1 MRFFFLLLV
10 TLLVVPVK
18 AATNNVLGNLLGPP
32 QHTFLPVEQA
42 FVFDFDQQG
51 NTLFVGWDIAPDYYL
66 YKKKIEIIAKGA
78 NIQVG
83 DSGSGEIIEDEFFGK
98 TAVFFNA
105 VSVIS
110 KLSNVTDGA
119 VVKVRY
125 QGCAK
130 AGLCYPPEVISIPLS
145 VISDAQIKN
154 VDQNSASDKAATA
167 QSTFAALNE
176 PATEPTTNSGNTE
189 KELTFTEQL
198 ASQSLITN
206 LLIFFI
212 LGVGLAFTPCV
223 FPMFPILSSLIAGQ
237 KNLSTKKAFGLSFVY
252 IQGMAV
258 TYAALGLVIAALGG
272 HVQGYLQHPYVLISF
287 SLLFVLLAM
296 SMFGWYEIKLPSS
309 MMSKLTQVSNNQ
321 KGGNYIGVFF
331 MGVLSGLIASPCTTA
346 PLSATLLFVAQSGDY
361 LVGGLTLYVLSLGMG
376 LPLLLLGTSG
386 GKLLPK
392 AGRWMEQVKTL
403 FGFVMLIV
411 PLILL
416 ERLISADIILLMAG
430 LLALATALYLH
441 HWQSGQ
447 MQSKLKTVLWFAAI
461 LSVITGFNLVKEYFW
476 PTTQPK
482 IQLSLQ
488 IAEVKKEVNALHRE
502 LVKIT
507 DENNIV
513 SAQQEKVVVAPI
525 LEKFKH
531 VANLAELKEAVAEA
545 NKQGRLVMV
554 DLYADWCVA
563 CKEFEHYTF
572 PDAKVQSEF
581 SHYQLIQIDLTESD
595 NKTIELMEEYT
606 VFGLPSILFFNTEG
620 KELSTQRVTG
630 FLNAEDFAKH
640 LATVRASAQ

>member
-10 TLLVVPVK
+10 TLLTLPVK
-18 AATNNVLGNLLGPP
+18 AESNNLLGDLLGPP
-32 QHTFLPVEQA
+32 QQTFLPVEQA

-51 NTLFVGWDIAPDYYL
+51 STLFVGWDIAPDYYL

-98 TAVFFNA
+98 TEVFFNA
-105 VSVIS
+105 VSVVS
-110 KLSNVTDGA
+110 KLSDITEGA
-119 VVKVRY
+119 IVKVRY

-145 VISDAQIKN
+145 VINTEEPKN
-154 VDQNSASDKAATA
+154 INQTNSNDVATA
-167 QSTFAALNE
+167 QSTFAALDEKPTELVKVNSNE
-176 PATEPTTNSGNTE
+176 PE
-189 KELTFTEQL
+189 KELSFTEQL

-206 LLIFFI
+206 LLIFFVV
-212 LGVGLAFTPCV
+212 GVGLAFTPCV

-237 KNLSTKKAFGLSFVY
+237 QNLSTKKAFALSFVY

-258 TYAALGLVIAALGG
+258 TYAALGLVVAALGG
-272 HVQGYLQHPYVLISF
+272 QVQGYLQHPFVLISF

-321 KGGNYIGVFF
+321 KGGNYVGVFL

-346 PLSATLLFVAQSGDY
+346 PLSAALLFVAQSGDY

-392 AGRWMEQVKTL
+392 AGGWMEQVKTL
-403 FGFVMLIV
+403 FGFIMLVV

-416 ERLISADIILLMAG
+416 ERIVDADIILLMAG

-441 HWQSGQ
+441 YWQSAQ
-447 MQSKLKTVLWFAAI
+447 AQSKLKTVLWFSAI
-461 LSVITGFNLVKEYFW
+461 LLALTGFTLTKNYIW
-476 PTTQPK
+476 PQQNQTTHFNTQTN
-482 IQLSLQ
+482 
-488 IAEVKKEVNALHRE
+488 EFKK
-502 LVKIT
+502 
-507 DENNIV
+507 
-513 SAQQEKVVVAPI
+513 VAD
-525 LEKFKH
+525 
-531 VANLAELKEAVAEA
+531 LAELKEAVAQASDE
-545 NKQGRLVMV
+545 GRMVMV

-581 SHYQLIQIDLTESD
+581 NHFQLIQVDLTSSD
-595 NKTIELMEEYT
+595 NSTIELMEEYT
-606 VFGLPSILFFNTEG
+606 VFGLPSILFFNTQGE
-620 KELSTQRVTG
+620 ELSTQRVTG
-630 FLNAEDFAKH
+630 FLNADDFATH
-640 LATVRASAQ
+640 LAAVRASAQ

>member
-1 MRFFFLLLV
+1 MDGRGTELMRFFFLLLV
-10 TLLVVPVK
+10 TLLTVPVK
-18 AATNNVLGNLLGPP
+18 AATNNVLGDLLGPT
-32 QHTFLPVEQA
+32 QQTFLPVDQA

-51 NTLFVGWDIAPDYYL
+51 STLFVGWDIAPDYYL

-98 TAVFFNA
+98 TEVFFNSA
-105 VSVIS
+105 SIIS
-110 KLSNVTDGA
+110 KLGNVTEDA

-145 VISDAQIKN
+145 VISGEQIKN
-154 VDQNSASDKAATA
+154 VDQNSATDKAATA

-176 PATEPTTNSGNTE
+176 PATEPTTNSDDAE

-198 ASQSLITN
+198 ASQGLITN
-206 LLIFFI
+206 LLIFFVV
-212 LGVGLAFTPCV
+212 GVGLAFTPCV

-237 KNLSTKKAFGLSFVY
+237 QNLSTKKAFALSFVY

-258 TYAALGLVIAALGG
+258 TYAALGLVVAALGG
-272 HVQGYLQHPYVLISF
+272 QVQGYLQHPFVLVSF

-321 KGGNYIGVFF
+321 KGGNYVGVFL

-346 PLSATLLFVAQSGDY
+346 PLSAALLFVAQSGDY

-392 AGRWMEQVKTL
+392 AGGWMEQVKTL
-403 FGFVMLIV
+403 FGFVMLVV

-430 LLALATALYLH
+430 VLALATALYLH
-441 HWQSGQ
+441 HWQSSQ
-447 MQSKLKTVLWFAAI
+447 TQSKLKTALWFAAT
-461 LSVITGFNLVKEYFW
+461 LLVMTGFTLTKNYFW
-476 PTTQPK
+476 PVQAM
-482 IQLSLQ
+482 QVSSQ
-488 IAEVKKEVNALHRE
+488 SNEFKK
-502 LVKIT
+502 
-507 DENNIV
+507 
-513 SAQQEKVVVAPI
+513 VAD
-525 LEKFKH
+525 
-531 VANLAELKEAVAEA
+531 LAELKEAVAQASNE
-545 NKQGRLVMV
+545 GRMVMV

-581 SHYQLIQIDLTESD
+581 SHYQLIQVDLTNSD

-606 VFGLPSILFFNTEG
+606 VFGLPSILFFNTQG
-620 KELSTQRVTG
+620 KELTTQRVTG

>member
-10 TLLVVPVK
+10 TLLTVPAK
-18 AATNNVLGNLLGPP
+18 AATNNVLGDLLGPP
-32 QHTFLPVEQA
+32 QHSFLPVDQA

-51 NTLFVGWDIAPDYYL
+51 STLFVGWDIAPDYYL
-66 YKKKIEIIAKGA
+66 YKKKIEVIAKGA

-98 TAVFFNA
+98 TEVFFNTA
-105 VSVIS
+105 SVVS
-110 KLSNVTDGA
+110 KLSNITEGA

-145 VISDAQIKN
+145 VISGAQIKN
-154 VDQNSASDKAATA
+154 VDQNSATDETAIAAN
-167 QSTFAALNE
+167 TFAALNE
-176 PATEPTTNSGNTE
+176 PTTEPTTNLDDTK

-206 LLIFFI
+206 LLIFFAV
-212 LGVGLAFTPCV
+212 GVGLAFTPCV

-237 KNLSTKKAFGLSFVY
+237 QNLSTKKAFALSFVY

-258 TYAALGLVIAALGG
+258 TYAALGLVVAALGG
-272 HVQGYLQHPYVLISF
+272 QVQGYLQHPFVLISF

-321 KGGNYIGVFF
+321 KGGNYVGVFL

-346 PLSATLLFVAQSGDY
+346 PLSAALLFVAQSGDY

-392 AGRWMEQVKTL
+392 AGGWMEQVKTL
-403 FGFVMLIV
+403 FGFVMLVV

-416 ERLISADIILLMAG
+416 ERLVSADIILLMAG
-430 LLALATALYLH
+430 VLALATALYLH
-441 HWQSGQ
+441 HWQSSQ
-447 MQSKLKTVLWFAAI
+447 TQSKLKTALWFAAT
-461 LSVITGFNLVKEYFW
+461 LLVMTGFTLTKNYFW
-476 PTTQPK
+476 PVQVQTVQVSS
-482 IQLSLQ
+482 Q
-488 IAEVKKEVNALHRE
+488 
-502 LVKIT
+502 
-507 DENNIV
+507 NNEFK
-513 SAQQEKVVVAPI
+513 QVAD
-525 LEKFKH
+525 
-531 VANLAELKEAVAEA
+531 LAELKEAVAQA
-545 NKQGRLVMV
+545 NDEGRLVMV

-606 VFGLPSILFFNTEG
+606 VFGLPSILFFNTQG
-620 KELSTQRVTG
+620 QELSTQRVTG

-640 LATVRASAQ
+640 LAVVRASAQ

>member
-10 TLLVVPVK
+10 TLLTLPVK
-18 AATNNVLGNLLGPP
+18 AESNNLLGDLLGPP
-32 QHTFLPVEQA
+32 QQTFLPVEQA

-51 NTLFVGWDIAPDYYL
+51 STLFVGWDIAPDYYL

-98 TAVFFNA
+98 TEVFFNA
-105 VSVIS
+105 VSVVS
-110 KLSNVTDGA
+110 KLSDITEGA
-119 VVKVRY
+119 IVKVRY

-145 VISDAQIKN
+145 VINTEEPKN
-154 VDQNSASDKAATA
+154 INQTNSNDVATA
-167 QSTFAALNE
+167 QSTFAALDEKPTELVKVNSNE
-176 PATEPTTNSGNTE
+176 PE
-189 KELTFTEQL
+189 KELSFTEQL

-206 LLIFFI
+206 LLIFFVV
-212 LGVGLAFTPCV
+212 GVGLAFTPCV

-237 KNLSTKKAFGLSFVY
+237 QNLSTKKAFALSFVY

-258 TYAALGLVIAALGG
+258 TYAALGLVVAALGG
-272 HVQGYLQHPYVLISF
+272 QVQGYLQHPFVLISF

-321 KGGNYIGVFF
+321 KGGNYVGVFL

-346 PLSATLLFVAQSGDY
+346 PLSAALLFVAQSGDY
-361 LVGGLTLYVLSLGMG
+361 LVGGLTRYVLSLGMG

-392 AGRWMEQVKTL
+392 AGGWMEQVKTL
-403 FGFVMLIV
+403 FGFIMLVV

-416 ERLISADIILLMAG
+416 ERIVDADIILLMAG

-441 HWQSGQ
+441 YWQSAQ
-447 MQSKLKTVLWFAAI
+447 AQSKLKTVLWFSAI
-461 LSVITGFNLVKEYFW
+461 LLALTGFTLTKNYIW
-476 PTTQPK
+476 PQQNQTTHFNTQTN
-482 IQLSLQ
+482 
-488 IAEVKKEVNALHRE
+488 EFKK
-502 LVKIT
+502 
-507 DENNIV
+507 
-513 SAQQEKVVVAPI
+513 VAD
-525 LEKFKH
+525 
-531 VANLAELKEAVAEA
+531 LAELKEAVAQASDE
-545 NKQGRLVMV
+545 GRMVMV

-581 SHYQLIQIDLTESD
+581 NHFQLIQVDLTSSD
-595 NKTIELMEEYT
+595 NSTIELMEEYT
-606 VFGLPSILFFNTEG
+606 VFGLPSILFFNTQGE
-620 KELSTQRVTG
+620 ELSTQRVTG
-630 FLNAEDFAKH
+630 FLNADDFATH
-640 LATVRASAQ
+640 LAAVRASAQ

>member
-10 TLLVVPVK
+10 TLLTLPVK
-18 AATNNVLGNLLGPP
+18 AENNNLLGDLLGPP
-32 QHTFLPVEQA
+32 QQTFLPVEQA

-51 NTLFVGWDIAPDYYL
+51 STLFVGWDIAPDYYL

-98 TAVFFNA
+98 TEVFFNA
-105 VSVIS
+105 VSVVS
-110 KLSNVTDGA
+110 KLSDITEGA
-119 VVKVRY
+119 IVKVRY

-145 VISDAQIKN
+145 VINTEEPKN
-154 VDQNSASDKAATA
+154 INQTNSNDVATA

-176 PATEPTTNSGNTE
+176 KPTELVKVNSNEPE
-189 KELTFTEQL
+189 KELSFTEQL

-206 LLIFFI
+206 LLIFFVV
-212 LGVGLAFTPCV
+212 GVGLAFTPCV

-237 KNLSTKKAFGLSFVY
+237 QNLSTKKAFALSFVY

-258 TYAALGLVIAALGG
+258 TYAALGLVVAALGG
-272 HVQGYLQHPYVLISF
+272 QVQGYLQHPFVLISF

-321 KGGNYIGVFF
+321 KGGNYVGVFL

-346 PLSATLLFVAQSGDY
+346 PLSAALLFVAQSGDY

-392 AGRWMEQVKTL
+392 AGGWMEQVKTL
-403 FGFVMLIV
+403 FGFIMLVV

-416 ERLISADIILLMAG
+416 ERIVDADIILLMAG

-441 HWQSGQ
+441 YWQSAQ
-447 MQSKLKTVLWFAAI
+447 AQSKLKTVLWFSAI
-461 LSVITGFNLVKEYFW
+461 LLALTGFTLTKNYIW
-476 PTTQPK
+476 PQQNQTTHFNTQTN
-482 IQLSLQ
+482 
-488 IAEVKKEVNALHRE
+488 EFKK
-502 LVKIT
+502 
-507 DENNIV
+507 
-513 SAQQEKVVVAPI
+513 VAD
-525 LEKFKH
+525 
-531 VANLAELKEAVAEA
+531 LAELKEAVAQASDE
-545 NKQGRLVMV
+545 GRMVMV

-581 SHYQLIQIDLTESD
+581 NYFQLIQVDLTSSD
-595 NKTIELMEEYT
+595 NSTIELMEEYT
-606 VFGLPSILFFNTEG
+606 VFGLPSILFFNTQGE
-620 KELSTQRVTG
+620 ELSTQRVTG
-630 FLNAEDFAKH
+630 FLNADDFATH
-640 LATVRASAQ
+640 LAAVRASAQ

>member
-10 TLLVVPVK
+10 TLLTVPVK
-18 AATNNVLGNLLGPP
+18 AATNNVLGDLLGPP
-32 QHTFLPVEQA
+32 QQTFLPVDQA

-51 NTLFVGWDIAPDYYL
+51 STLFVGWDIAPDYYL

-98 TAVFFNA
+98 TEVFFNSA
-105 VSVIS
+105 SVIS
-110 KLSNVTDGA
+110 KLSNVTEGA

-145 VISDAQIKN
+145 VISGAQVKN
-154 VDQNSASDKAATA
+154 VDQNSATDEAATA

-176 PATEPTTNSGNTE
+176 PATEPTTNSDDTE

-198 ASQSLITN
+198 ASQGLITN
-206 LLIFFI
+206 LLIFFVV
-212 LGVGLAFTPCV
+212 GVGLAFTPCV

-237 KNLSTKKAFGLSFVY
+237 QNLSTKKAFALSFVY

-258 TYAALGLVIAALGG
+258 TYAALGLVVAALGG
-272 HVQGYLQHPYVLISF
+272 QVQGYLQHPFVLVSF

-321 KGGNYIGVFF
+321 KGGNYVGVFL

-346 PLSATLLFVAQSGDY
+346 PLSAALLFVAQSGDY

-392 AGRWMEQVKTL
+392 AGGWMEQVKTL
-403 FGFVMLIV
+403 FGFVMLVV

-416 ERLISADIILLMAG
+416 ERLVSADIILLMAG
-430 LLALATALYLH
+430 VLALATALYLH
-441 HWQSGQ
+441 HWQSSQ
-447 MQSKLKTVLWFAAI
+447 TQSKLKTALWFAAT
-461 LSVITGFNLVKEYFW
+461 LLVMTGFTLTKNYFW
-476 PTTQPK
+476 PVQAV
-482 IQLSLQ
+482 QVSSQ
-488 IAEVKKEVNALHRE
+488 SNEFKK
-502 LVKIT
+502 
-507 DENNIV
+507 
-513 SAQQEKVVVAPI
+513 VAD
-525 LEKFKH
+525 
-531 VANLAELKEAVAEA
+531 LAELKEAVAQASNE
-545 NKQGRLVMV
+545 GRMVMV

-581 SHYQLIQIDLTESD
+581 SHYQLIQVDLTNSD

-606 VFGLPSILFFNTEG
+606 VFGLPSILFFNTQG
-620 KELSTQRVTG
+620 KELTTQRVTG

>member
-18 AATNNVLGNLLGPP
+18 AATNNVLGDLLGPP
-32 QHTFLPVEQA
+32 QHTFLPVEKA

-98 TAVFFNA
+98 TEVFFNA

-145 VISDAQIKN
+145 VISGAQVKN
-154 VDQNSASDKAATA
+154 VDQNSASGEAATA
-167 QSTFAALNE
+167 QSTFATLNE
-176 PATEPTTNSGNTE
+176 PATEPTTNSGDTE

-206 LLIFFI
+206 LLIFFVV
-212 LGVGLAFTPCV
+212 GVGLAFTPCV

-237 KNLSTKKAFGLSFVY
+237 QNLSTKKAFALSFVY
-252 IQGMAV
+252 VQGMAV
-258 TYAALGLVIAALGG
+258 TYAALGLVVAALGG
-272 HVQGYLQHPYVLISF
+272 QVQGYLQHPFVLISF

-309 MMSKLTQVSNNQ
+309 MMNKLTQVSNNQ
-321 KGGNYIGVFF
+321 KGGNYVGVFL
-331 MGVLSGLIASPCTTA
+331 MGILSGLIASPCTTA
-346 PLSATLLFVAQSGDY
+346 PLSAALLFVAQSGDY

-392 AGRWMEQVKTL
+392 AGGWMEQVKTL

-416 ERLISADIILLMAG
+416 ERLVSADIILLMAG
-430 LLALATALYLH
+430 VLALATALYLH
-441 HWQSGQ
+441 HWQSSQ
-447 MQSKLKTVLWFAAI
+447 TQSKLKTALWFAAT
-461 LSVITGFNLVKEYFW
+461 LLVITGFTLTKNYFW
-476 PTTQPK
+476 PVQVQTVQVSS
-482 IQLSLQ
+482 Q
-488 IAEVKKEVNALHRE
+488 
-502 LVKIT
+502 
-507 DENNIV
+507 NNEFK
-513 SAQQEKVVVAPI
+513 QVAD
-525 LEKFKH
+525 
-531 VANLAELKEAVAEA
+531 LAELKEAVAQA
-545 NKQGRLVMV
+545 NDEGRMVMV

-606 VFGLPSILFFNTEG
+606 VFGLPSILFFNTQG

>member
-10 TLLVVPVK
+10 TLLTVPVK
-18 AATNNVLGNLLGPP
+18 AATNNVLGDLLGPP
-32 QHTFLPVEQA
+32 QQTFLPVDQA

-51 NTLFVGWDIAPDYYL
+51 STLFVGWDIAPDYYL

-83 DSGSGEIIEDEFFGK
+83 DSGRGEIIEDEFFGK
-98 TAVFFNA
+98 TEVFFNSA
-105 VSVIS
+105 SVIS
-110 KLSNVTDGA
+110 KLSNITEGA

-145 VISDAQIKN
+145 VISGAQVKN
-154 VDQNSASDKAATA
+154 VDQNNTTDEAATA

-176 PATEPTTNSGNTE
+176 PTTEPTTNSDDTE

-198 ASQSLITN
+198 ASQGLITN
-206 LLIFFI
+206 LLIFFVV
-212 LGVGLAFTPCV
+212 GVGLAFTPCV

-237 KNLSTKKAFGLSFVY
+237 QNLSTKKAFALSFVY

-258 TYAALGLVIAALGG
+258 TYAALGLVVAALGG
-272 HVQGYLQHPYVLISF
+272 QVQGYLQHPFVLVSF

-321 KGGNYIGVFF
+321 KGGNYVGVFL

-346 PLSATLLFVAQSGDY
+346 PLSAALLFVAQSGDY

-392 AGRWMEQVKTL
+392 AGGWMEQVKTL
-403 FGFVMLIV
+403 FGFVMLVV

-430 LLALATALYLH
+430 VLALATALYLH
-441 HWQSGQ
+441 HWQSSQ
-447 MQSKLKTVLWFAAI
+447 TQSKLKTALWFAAT
-461 LSVITGFNLVKEYFW
+461 LLVMTGFTLTKNYFW
-476 PTTQPK
+476 PVQAM
-482 IQLSLQ
+482 QVSSQ
-488 IAEVKKEVNALHRE
+488 SNEFKK
-502 LVKIT
+502 
-507 DENNIV
+507 
-513 SAQQEKVVVAPI
+513 VAD
-525 LEKFKH
+525 
-531 VANLAELKEAVAEA
+531 LAELKEAVAQASNE
-545 NKQGRLVMV
+545 GRMVMV

-581 SHYQLIQIDLTESD
+581 SHYQLIQVDLTNSD

-606 VFGLPSILFFNTEG
+606 VFGLPSILFFNTQG
-620 KELSTQRVTG
+620 KELTTQRVTG

>member
-10 TLLVVPVK
+10 TLLTVPVK
-18 AATNNVLGNLLGPP
+18 AATNNVLGDLLGPP
-32 QHTFLPVEQA
+32 QQTFLPVDQA

-51 NTLFVGWDIAPDYYL
+51 STLFVGWDIAPDYYL

-98 TAVFFNA
+98 TEVFFNSA
-105 VSVIS
+105 SVIS
-110 KLSNVTDGA
+110 KLSNVTEGA

-145 VISDAQIKN
+145 VIGGAQVKN
-154 VDQNSASDKAATA
+154 VDQNSATDEAATA

-176 PATEPTTNSGNTE
+176 PATEPTTNSDDTE
-189 KELTFTEQL
+189 KDLTFTEQL
-198 ASQSLITN
+198 ASQGLITN
-206 LLIFFI
+206 LLIFFVV
-212 LGVGLAFTPCV
+212 GVGLAFTPCV

-237 KNLSTKKAFGLSFVY
+237 QNLSTKKAFALSFVY

-258 TYAALGLVIAALGG
+258 TYAALGLVVAALGG
-272 HVQGYLQHPYVLISF
+272 QVQGYLQHPFVLISF

-321 KGGNYIGVFF
+321 KGGNYVGVFL

-346 PLSATLLFVAQSGDY
+346 PLSAALLFVAQSGDY

-392 AGRWMEQVKTL
+392 AGGWMEQVKTL
-403 FGFVMLIV
+403 FGFVMLVV

-430 LLALATALYLH
+430 VLALATALYLH
-441 HWQSGQ
+441 HWQSSQ
-447 MQSKLKTVLWFAAI
+447 TQSKLKTALWFAAT
-461 LSVITGFNLVKEYFW
+461 LLVMTGFTLTKNYFW
-476 PTTQPK
+476 PVQAV
-482 IQLSLQ
+482 QVSSQ
-488 IAEVKKEVNALHRE
+488 SNEFKK
-502 LVKIT
+502 
-507 DENNIV
+507 
-513 SAQQEKVVVAPI
+513 VAD
-525 LEKFKH
+525 
-531 VANLAELKEAVAEA
+531 LAELKEAVAQASNE
-545 NKQGRLVMV
+545 GRMVMV

-581 SHYQLIQIDLTESD
+581 SHYQLIQVDLTNSD

-606 VFGLPSILFFNTEG
+606 VFGLPSILFFNTQG
-620 KELSTQRVTG
+620 KELTTQRVTG

>member
-1 MRFFFLLLV
+1 MRFFFLLLI
-10 TLLVVPVK
+10 TLLTVPVK
-18 AATNNVLGNLLGPP
+18 AATNNVLGDLLGPP
-32 QHTFLPVEQA
+32 QQTFLPVDQA

-51 NTLFVGWDIAPDYYL
+51 STLFVGWDIAPDYYL

-98 TAVFFNA
+98 TEVFFNSA
-105 VSVIS
+105 SVVS
-110 KLSNVTDGA
+110 KLSNVTEGA

-145 VISDAQIKN
+145 VISGAQVKN
-154 VDQNSASDKAATA
+154 VDQNSATDEAATA

-176 PATEPTTNSGNTE
+176 PATEPTTNSDDTE

-198 ASQSLITN
+198 ASQGLITN
-206 LLIFFI
+206 LLIFFVV
-212 LGVGLAFTPCV
+212 GVGLAFTPCV

-237 KNLSTKKAFGLSFVY
+237 QNLSTKKAFALSFVY

-258 TYAALGLVIAALGG
+258 TYAALGLVVAALGG
-272 HVQGYLQHPYVLISF
+272 QVQGYLQHPFVLVSF

-321 KGGNYIGVFF
+321 KGGNYVGVFL

-346 PLSATLLFVAQSGDY
+346 PLSAALLFVAQSGDY

-392 AGRWMEQVKTL
+392 AGGWMEQVKTL
-403 FGFVMLIV
+403 FGFVMLVV

-430 LLALATALYLH
+430 VLALATALYLH
-441 HWQSGQ
+441 HWQSSQ
-447 MQSKLKTVLWFAAI
+447 TQSKLKTALWFAAT
-461 LSVITGFNLVKEYFW
+461 LLVMTGFTLTKNYFW
-476 PTTQPK
+476 PVQAM
-482 IQLSLQ
+482 QVSSQ
-488 IAEVKKEVNALHRE
+488 SNEFKK
-502 LVKIT
+502 
-507 DENNIV
+507 
-513 SAQQEKVVVAPI
+513 VAD
-525 LEKFKH
+525 
-531 VANLAELKEAVAEA
+531 LAELKEAVAQASNE
-545 NKQGRLVMV
+545 GRMVMV

-581 SHYQLIQIDLTESD
+581 SHYQLIQVDLTNSD

-606 VFGLPSILFFNTEG
+606 VFGLPSILFFNTQG
-620 KELSTQRVTG
+620 KELTTQRVTG

>member
-10 TLLVVPVK
+10 TLLTLPVK
-18 AATNNVLGNLLGPP
+18 AENNNLLGDLLGPP
-32 QHTFLPVEQA
+32 QQTFLPVEQA
-42 FVFDFDQQG
+42 FVFDFDQQES
-51 NTLFVGWDIAPDYYL
+51 TLFVGWDIAPDYYL

-98 TAVFFNA
+98 TEVFFNA
-105 VSVIS
+105 VSVVS
-110 KLSNVTDGA
+110 KLSDITEGA
-119 VVKVRY
+119 IVKVRY

-145 VISDAQIKN
+145 VINTEEPKN
-154 VDQNSASDKAATA
+154 INQTNSNDVATA

-176 PATEPTTNSGNTE
+176 KPTELVKVNSNESE
-189 KELTFTEQL
+189 KELSFTDQL

-206 LLIFFI
+206 LLIFFVV
-212 LGVGLAFTPCV
+212 GVGLAFTPCV

-237 KNLSTKKAFGLSFVY
+237 QNLSTKKAFALSFVY

-258 TYAALGLVIAALGG
+258 TYAALGLVVAALGG
-272 HVQGYLQHPYVLISF
+272 QVQGYLQHPFVLISF

-321 KGGNYIGVFF
+321 KGGNYVGVFL

-346 PLSATLLFVAQSGDY
+346 PLSAALLFVAQSGDY

-392 AGRWMEQVKTL
+392 AGGWMEQVKTL
-403 FGFVMLIV
+403 FGFIMLVV

-416 ERLISADIILLMAG
+416 ERIVDADIILLMAG

-441 HWQSGQ
+441 YWQSAQ
-447 MQSKLKTVLWFAAI
+447 AQSKLKTVLWFSAI
-461 LSVITGFNLVKEYFW
+461 LLALTGFTLTKNYIL
-476 PTTQPK
+476 PQQNQTTHFNTQTN
-482 IQLSLQ
+482 
-488 IAEVKKEVNALHRE
+488 EFKK
-502 LVKIT
+502 
-507 DENNIV
+507 
-513 SAQQEKVVVAPI
+513 VAD
-525 LEKFKH
+525 
-531 VANLAELKEAVAEA
+531 LAELKEAVAQASDE
-545 NKQGRLVMV
+545 GRMVMV

-581 SHYQLIQIDLTESD
+581 NHFQLIQVDLTSSD
-595 NKTIELMEEYT
+595 NSTIELMEEYT
-606 VFGLPSILFFNTEG
+606 VFGLPSILFFNTQGE
-620 KELSTQRVTG
+620 ELSTQRVTG
-630 FLNAEDFAKH
+630 FLNADDFATH
-640 LATVRASAQ
+640 LAAVRASAQ

>member
-10 TLLVVPVK
+10 ILLTVPAK
-18 AATNNVLGNLLGPP
+18 AATNNVLGDLLGPP
-32 QHTFLPVEQA
+32 QHSFLPVDQA

-83 DSGSGEIIEDEFFGK
+83 DSGNGEIIEDEFFGK
-98 TAVFFNA
+98 TEVFFNTA
-105 VSVIS
+105 SVVS
-110 KLSNVTDGA
+110 KLSNITEGA

-130 AGLCYPPEVISIPLS
+130 AGLCYPPEVISIPLN
-145 VISDAQIKN
+145 VISGDQVKN
-154 VDQNSASDKAATA
+154 VDKNSATDKAATA
-167 QSTFAALNE
+167 QNTFAALNE
-176 PATEPTTNSGNTE
+176 PTTEPATNSDDTE
-189 KELTFTEQL
+189 KELTFTDQL

-206 LLIFFI
+206 LLIFFVV
-212 LGVGLAFTPCV
+212 GVGLAFTPCV

-237 KNLSTKKAFGLSFVY
+237 QNLSTKKAFALSFVY

-258 TYAALGLVIAALGG
+258 TYAALGLVVAALGG
-272 HVQGYLQHPYVLISF
+272 QVQGYLQHPFVLISF

-321 KGGNYIGVFF
+321 KGGNYVGVFL

-346 PLSATLLFVAQSGDY
+346 PLSAALLFVAQSGDY

-392 AGRWMEQVKTL
+392 AGGWMEQVKTL
-403 FGFVMLIV
+403 FGFVMLVV

-416 ERLISADIILLMAG
+416 ERLVSADIILLMAG
-430 LLALATALYLH
+430 VLALATALYLH
-441 HWQSGQ
+441 HWQSSQ
-447 MQSKLKTVLWFAAI
+447 TQSKLKTALWFAAT
-461 LSVITGFNLVKEYFW
+461 LLVITGFTLTKNYFW
-476 PTTQPK
+476 PVQVQTVQ
-482 IQLSLQ
+482 
-488 IAEVKKEVNALHRE
+488 
-502 LVKIT
+502 
-507 DENNIV
+507 V
-513 SAQQEKVVVAPI
+513 SSQKNEFKQVAD
-525 LEKFKH
+525 
-531 VANLAELKEAVAEA
+531 LAELKEAVAQA
-545 NKQGRLVMV
+545 NDEGRLVMV

-572 PDAKVQSEF
+572 PDVKVQSEF
-581 SHYQLIQIDLTESD
+581 SHYQLIQIDLTDSD

-606 VFGLPSILFFNTEG
+606 VFGLPSILFFNTQG

-630 FLNAEDFAKH
+630 FLNADEFAKH

>member
-1 MRFFFLLLV
+1 MDGRGTELMRFFFLLLV
-10 TLLVVPVK
+10 TLLTVPVK
-18 AATNNVLGNLLGPP
+18 AATNNVLGDLLGPP
-32 QHTFLPVEQA
+32 QQTFLPVDQA

-51 NTLFVGWDIAPDYYL
+51 STLFVGWDIAPDYYL

-83 DSGSGEIIEDEFFGK
+83 DSGRGEIIEDEFFGK
-98 TAVFFNA
+98 TEVFFNSA
-105 VSVIS
+105 SVIS
-110 KLSNVTDGA
+110 KLSNITEGA

-145 VISDAQIKN
+145 VISGAQVKN
-154 VDQNSASDKAATA
+154 VDQNNTTDEAATA

-176 PATEPTTNSGNTE
+176 PTTEPTTNSDDTE

-198 ASQSLITN
+198 ASQGLITN
-206 LLIFFI
+206 LLIFFVV
-212 LGVGLAFTPCV
+212 GVGLAFTPCV

-237 KNLSTKKAFGLSFVY
+237 QNLSTKKAFALSFVY

-258 TYAALGLVIAALGG
+258 TYAALGLVVAALGG
-272 HVQGYLQHPYVLISF
+272 QVQGYLQHPFVLVSF

-321 KGGNYIGVFF
+321 KGGNYVGVFL

-346 PLSATLLFVAQSGDY
+346 PLSAALLFVAQSGDY

-392 AGRWMEQVKTL
+392 AGGWMEQVKTL
-403 FGFVMLIV
+403 FGFVMLVV

-416 ERLISADIILLMAG
+416 ERLVSADIILLMAG
-430 LLALATALYLH
+430 VLALATALYLH
-441 HWQSGQ
+441 HWQSSQ
-447 MQSKLKTVLWFAAI
+447 TQSKLKTALWFAAT
-461 LSVITGFNLVKEYFW
+461 LLVMTGFTLTKNYFW
-476 PTTQPK
+476 PVQAV
-482 IQLSLQ
+482 QVSSQ
-488 IAEVKKEVNALHRE
+488 SNEFKK
-502 LVKIT
+502 
-507 DENNIV
+507 
-513 SAQQEKVVVAPI
+513 VAD
-525 LEKFKH
+525 
-531 VANLAELKEAVAEA
+531 LAELKEAVAQASNE
-545 NKQGRLVMV
+545 GRMVMV

-581 SHYQLIQIDLTESD
+581 SHYQLIQVDLTNSD

-606 VFGLPSILFFNTEG
+606 VFGLPSILFFNTQG
-620 KELSTQRVTG
+620 KELTTQRVTG

>member
-10 TLLVVPVK
+10 TLLTVPVK
-18 AATNNVLGNLLGPP
+18 AATNNVLGDLLGPP
-32 QHTFLPVEQA
+32 QQTFLPVDQA

-51 NTLFVGWDIAPDYYL
+51 STLFVGWDIAPDYYL

-98 TAVFFNA
+98 TEVFFNSA
-105 VSVIS
+105 SVIS
-110 KLSNVTDGA
+110 KLSNVTEGA

-130 AGLCYPPEVISIPLS
+130 AGLCYPPEVISIPLN
-145 VISDAQIKN
+145 VISGAQIKN
-154 VDQNSASDKAATA
+154 VDKNSATDEVVTA

-176 PATEPTTNSGNTE
+176 PATEPTTNSDDTE

-198 ASQSLITN
+198 ASQGLITN
-206 LLIFFI
+206 LLIFFVV
-212 LGVGLAFTPCV
+212 GVGLAFTPCV

-237 KNLSTKKAFGLSFVY
+237 QNLSTKKAFALSFVY

-258 TYAALGLVIAALGG
+258 TYAALGLVVAALGG
-272 HVQGYLQHPYVLISF
+272 QVQGYLQHPFVLVSF

-321 KGGNYIGVFF
+321 KGGNYVGVFL

-346 PLSATLLFVAQSGDY
+346 PLSAALLFVAQSGDY

-392 AGRWMEQVKTL
+392 AGGWMEQVKTL
-403 FGFVMLIV
+403 FGFVMLVV

-416 ERLISADIILLMAG
+416 ERLVSADIILLMAG
-430 LLALATALYLH
+430 VLALATALYLH
-441 HWQSGQ
+441 HWQSSQ
-447 MQSKLKTVLWFAAI
+447 TQSKLKTALWFAAT
-461 LSVITGFNLVKEYFW
+461 LLVMTGFTLTKNYFW
-476 PTTQPK
+476 PVQAV
-482 IQLSLQ
+482 QVSSQ
-488 IAEVKKEVNALHRE
+488 SNEFKK
-502 LVKIT
+502 
-507 DENNIV
+507 
-513 SAQQEKVVVAPI
+513 VAD
-525 LEKFKH
+525 
-531 VANLAELKEAVAEA
+531 LAELKEAVAQASNE
-545 NKQGRLVMV
+545 GRMVMV

-581 SHYQLIQIDLTESD
+581 SHYQLIQVDLTNSD

-606 VFGLPSILFFNTEG
+606 VFGLPSILFFNTQG
-620 KELSTQRVTG
+620 KELTTQRVTG

>member
-10 TLLVVPVK
+10 TLLTVPVK
-18 AATNNVLGNLLGPP
+18 ATTNNVLGDLLGPP
-32 QHTFLPVEQA
+32 QHTFLPVDQA

-51 NTLFVGWDIAPDYYL
+51 STLFVGWDIAPDYYL

-98 TAVFFNA
+98 TEVFFNTA
-105 VSVIS
+105 SVVS
-110 KLSNVTDGA
+110 KLSNITEGA

-145 VISDAQIKN
+145 VISGAQIKN
-154 VDQNSASDKAATA
+154 VDQNSATDEAATA
-167 QSTFAALNE
+167 QSTFAALND
-176 PATEPTTNSGNTE
+176 PTTEPTTNSDDTE

-206 LLIFFI
+206 LLIFFAV
-212 LGVGLAFTPCV
+212 GVGLAFTPCV

-237 KNLSTKKAFGLSFVY
+237 QNLSTKKAFALSFVY

-258 TYAALGLVIAALGG
+258 TYAALGLVVAALGG
-272 HVQGYLQHPYVLISF
+272 QVQGYLQHPFVLISF

-321 KGGNYIGVFF
+321 KGGNYVGVFL

-346 PLSATLLFVAQSGDY
+346 PLSAALLFVAQSGDY

-392 AGRWMEQVKTL
+392 AGGWMEQVKTL
-403 FGFVMLIV
+403 FGFVMLVV

-416 ERLISADIILLMAG
+416 ERLVSAEIILLMAG
-430 LLALATALYLH
+430 VLALATALYLH
-441 HWQSGQ
+441 HWQSSQ
-447 MQSKLKTVLWFAAI
+447 TQSKLKTALWFAAT
-461 LSVITGFNLVKEYFW
+461 LLVITGFTLTKNYFW
-476 PTTQPK
+476 PVQVQTVQVSS
-482 IQLSLQ
+482 Q
-488 IAEVKKEVNALHRE
+488 
-502 LVKIT
+502 
-507 DENNIV
+507 NNEFK
-513 SAQQEKVVVAPI
+513 QVAD
-525 LEKFKH
+525 
-531 VANLAELKEAVAEA
+531 LAELKEAVAQA
-545 NKQGRLVMV
+545 NDEGRMVMV

-581 SHYQLIQIDLTESD
+581 SQYQLIQIDLTESD

-606 VFGLPSILFFNTEG
+606 VFGLPSILFFNTQG
-620 KELSTQRVTG
+620 QELSTQRVTG

-640 LATVRASAQ
+640 LAVVRASAQ

>member
-10 TLLVVPVK
+10 TLLTVPVK
-18 AATNNVLGNLLGPP
+18 AATNNVLGDLLGPP
-32 QHTFLPVEQA
+32 QQTFLPVDQA

-51 NTLFVGWDIAPDYYL
+51 STLFVGWDIAPDYYL
-66 YKKKIEIIAKGA
+66 YKKKIEIIAKDA
-78 NIQVG
+78 TIEVG

-98 TAVFFNA
+98 TEVFFNSA
-105 VSVIS
+105 SVIS
-110 KLSNVTDGA
+110 KLSNVTEGA

-145 VISDAQIKN
+145 VISGAQIKN
-154 VDQNSASDKAATA
+154 VDQNSATDETVTAAN
-167 QSTFAALNE
+167 TFAALNE
-176 PATEPTTNSGNTE
+176 PTTEPTTNLDDTK

-206 LLIFFI
+206 LLIFFAV
-212 LGVGLAFTPCV
+212 GVGLAFTPCV

-237 KNLSTKKAFGLSFVY
+237 QNLSTKKAFALSFVY

-258 TYAALGLVIAALGG
+258 TYAALGLVVAALGG
-272 HVQGYLQHPYVLISF
+272 QVQGYLQHPFVLISF

-321 KGGNYIGVFF
+321 KGGNYVGVFL

-346 PLSATLLFVAQSGDY
+346 PLSAALLFVAQSGDY

-392 AGRWMEQVKTL
+392 AGGWMEQVKTL
-403 FGFVMLIV
+403 FGFVMLVV

-416 ERLISADIILLMAG
+416 ERLVSADIILLMAG
-430 LLALATALYLH
+430 VLALATALYLH
-441 HWQSGQ
+441 YWQSSQ
-447 MQSKLKTVLWFAAI
+447 TQSKLKTALWFAAT
-461 LSVITGFNLVKEYFW
+461 LLVITGFTLTKNYFW
-476 PTTQPK
+476 PVQVQTVQVSS
-482 IQLSLQ
+482 Q
-488 IAEVKKEVNALHRE
+488 
-502 LVKIT
+502 
-507 DENNIV
+507 NNEFK
-513 SAQQEKVVVAPI
+513 QVAD
-525 LEKFKH
+525 
-531 VANLAELKEAVAEA
+531 LAELKEAVAQA
-545 NKQGRLVMV
+545 NDEGRLVMV

-606 VFGLPSILFFNTEG
+606 VFGLPSILFFNTRG
-620 KELSTQRVTG
+620 QELSMQRVTG

-640 LATVRASAQ
+640 LAVVRASAQ